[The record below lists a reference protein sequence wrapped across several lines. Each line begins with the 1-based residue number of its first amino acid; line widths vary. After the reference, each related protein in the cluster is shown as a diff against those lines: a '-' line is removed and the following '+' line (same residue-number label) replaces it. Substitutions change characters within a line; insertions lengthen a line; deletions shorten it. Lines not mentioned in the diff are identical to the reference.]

1 MIRMAESPTAFS
13 GSGSGASSESG
24 APGAPVAPDTSGD
37 AGASV
42 RELLVEMGTK
52 VRDDFTRN
60 RRVMSFAE
68 YLNLVLSE
76 PMRQLRSST
85 QYIVDCFDHYGTSM
99 VKYPWGE
106 VRRFHL
112 FDAPW
117 AGGEDRLFGQE
128 PVQNAVYRVLRSFVQ
143 DGRPNKLILLHGPNG
158 SAKSTFIRCLG
169 RALEHYSTLDG
180 GALYRFSWIFPTQK
194 HTRGG
199 IGFGG
204 IGDVL
209 QASGESFAYLPDDV
223 VDARVGDELRDH
235 PLLLV
240 PLDERQRLIDRLVT
254 GDGKS
259 GFMVSDY
266 LRQGALSPKNRAI
279 YDALLASYHGDYIQ
293 VLRHVRIERFE
304 ISHRYRTGWVTVE
317 PQLSVDASERQVTAD
332 RTLGALPPSLQS
344 VSLHEYGGE
353 IVGANRGLIE
363 YDDLL
368 KRPLEHYKYLLT
380 TVERAALSMTN
391 TTLFLDLAFIGSC
404 NDIHLA
410 AFREIPDF
418 QSFKGRIELVRVPF
432 ILDVRHEEALY
443 RERLREA
450 AGKRHVAPHT
460 AYVAALWAVLSR
472 MRKPQIERFPSTL
485 AEVIGK
491 LSPLDKAE
499 LYSTGHVPRDLSP
512 DRARE
517 LAAHIKDLWHES
529 DTYPIYEGRVGASPR
544 EMQGVLLAAAGT
556 GAAVGSSASRYNY
569 ISPLAVLDEIVELCR
584 QTSLYEFLR
593 QDVQPGG
600 YHDHKKLVEVTRG
613 RLFDRIDDEVRVAVG
628 LVEESEYNR
637 VFERYISHVMH
648 AIKKEKVR
656 NPQTG
661 RMDDPDE
668 GMMKEVERTLEITGR
683 ADDFRQSM
691 IAKIG
696 AWSLDHRGQKPVLS
710 EIFADLLRKLRDAY
724 FERHKKIIAK
734 GIGDLVKLLSG
745 NEASLAIEPRARAE
759 SALQVLTEKYGYS
772 RDSARDLVGALATLR
787 YR

>member
-1 MIRMAESPTAFS
+1 MGESDTAT
-13 GSGSGASSESG
+13 
-24 APGAPVAPDTSGD
+24 APSVKDLL
-37 AGASV
+37 AGLGEA
-42 RELLVEMGTK
+42 

-60 RRVMSFAE
+60 RRVLSYAE
-68 YLNLVLSE
+68 YLNLVVAE
-76 PMRQLRSST
+76 PTRQLRSST
-85 QYIVDCFDHYGTSM
+85 QYLVDCFDHYGSSNIT
-99 VKYPWGE
+99 YPWGE
-106 VRRFHL
+106 VRHFHL

-117 AGGEDRLFGQE
+117 ANGEDRLFGQE
-128 PVQNAVYRVLRSFVQ
+128 HVQNAVYRTLRSFVQ

-169 RALEHYSTLDG
+169 RALENYSTLDE
-180 GALYRFSWIFPTQK
+180 GALYRFSWIFPAQR

-204 IGDVL
+204 VPGG
-209 QASGESFAYLPDDV
+209 ANPETAESFAYLPDDV
-223 VDARVGDELRDH
+223 IDARLGDELRDH

-240 PLDERQRLIDRLVT
+240 PFDERQKLLDRLIGPNGRFHV
-254 GDGKS
+254 G
-259 GFMVSDY
+259 DY
-266 LRQGALSPKNRAI
+266 LRQGTLSPKNRAI
-279 YDALLASYHGDYIQ
+279 YDALLASYHGDYLQ
-293 VLRHVRIERFE
+293 VLRHVRVERFE

-317 PQLSVDASERQVTAD
+317 PQLSVDATERQVTAD

-344 VSLHEYGGE
+344 VSLFEYGGE
-353 IVGANRGLIE
+353 LVGANRGFIE
-363 YDDLL
+363 FDDLL

-380 TVERAALSMTN
+380 TVERAELSMQSA
-391 TTLFLDLAFIGSC
+391 TLFLDLAFVGSC

-432 ILDVRHEEALY
+432 ILDMRHEEALY

-450 AGKRHVAPHT
+450 AGRRHVAPHT

-499 LYSTGHVPRDLSP
+499 LYAFGKVPDDLAP

-517 LAAHIKDLWHES
+517 LAAHIKDLFHES

-544 EMQGVLLAAAGT
+544 EMQTVLLAAAGAT
-556 GAAVGSSASRYNY
+556 RYDY
-569 ISPLAVLDEIVELCR
+569 VSPLIVLDEINELCK
-584 QTSLYEFLR
+584 QASLYEFLR

-600 YHDHKKLVEVTRG
+600 YHDHRKLVEVVRA
-613 RLFDRIDDEVRVAVG
+613 RLFDRIDDEVRAAVG
-628 LVEESEYNR
+628 LVEESEYGR
-637 VFERYISHVMH
+637 VFDRYVTHVMH

-656 NPQTG
+656 NPSTG
-661 RMDDPDE
+661 RMEDPDE

-683 ADDFRQSM
+683 ADDFRQSL

-696 AWSLDHRGQKPVLS
+696 AWSLDHRGQKPVMS

-724 FERHKKIIAK
+724 FDRHKKTIAK
-734 GIGDLVKLLSG
+734 GVNELVLSLSG
-745 NEASLAIEPRARAE
+745 NEASLSSEAKARAAT
-759 SALQVLTEKYGYS
+759 ALDTLTRQFGYTPE
-772 RDSARDLVGALATLR
+772 SARDMVGALASLR
-787 YR
+787 YRA

>member
-1 MIRMAESPTAFS
+1 MAETPIAST
-13 GSGSGASSESG
+13 GSS
-24 APGAPVAPDTSGD
+24 V
-37 AGASV
+37 V
-42 RELLVEMGTK
+42 RELLVELDQA

-68 YLNLVLSE
+68 YLDLVVSE
-76 PMRQLRSST
+76 ATRQLRSST
-85 QYIVDCFDHYGTSM
+85 QYIVDCFDHYGSSM

-106 VRRFHL
+106 IRRFHL

-128 PVQNAVYRVLRSFVQ
+128 PVQNSVYRVLRTFVQ

-158 SAKSTFIRCLG
+158 SAKSTFVRCLG
-169 RALEHYSTLDG
+169 RALENYSTLDE
-180 GALYRFSWIFPTQK
+180 GALYRFSWIFPAQK

-204 IGDVL
+204 NSDALPGA
-209 QASGESFAYLPDDV
+209 QESFAYLPDDLI
-223 VDARVGDELRDH
+223 DARLGDELRDH

-240 PLDERQRLIDRLVT
+240 PLDERQKLIARLV
-254 GDGKS
+254 GDDKA
-259 GFMVSDY
+259 GFNVSDY

-279 YDALLASYHGDYIQ
+279 YDALLASYHGDYMQ

-317 PQLSVDASERQVTAD
+317 PQLSVDATERQVTAD
-332 RTLGALPPSLQS
+332 RTLSSLPPSLQS

-353 IVGANRGLIE
+353 IVGANRGMIE

-380 TVERAALSMTN
+380 TVERAALAMTN
-391 TTLFLDLAFIGSC
+391 TTLFLDVAFIGSS

-472 MRKPQIERFPSTL
+472 MRKPQIERYPSTL

-499 LYSTGHVPRDLSP
+499 LYSTGQVPRELPP

-517 LAAHIKDLWHES
+517 LAAHVKDLWHES

-544 EMQGVLLAAAGT
+544 EMQGVLLAAAGNT
-556 GAAVGSSASRYNY
+556 RHEYV
-569 ISPLAVLDEIVELCR
+569 SPLAVLDEIVELCK
-584 QTSLYEFLR
+584 QASLYEFLR

-600 YHDHKKLVEVTRG
+600 YHDHKKLVDIARS
-613 RLFDRIDDEVRVAVG
+613 RLFDRIDDEVRAAVG
-628 LVEESEYNR
+628 LVEESEYGR
-637 VFERYISHVMH
+637 VFERYITHVMH

-661 RMDDPDE
+661 RTDDPDE

-683 ADDFRQSM
+683 AEEFRQSL

-710 EIFADLLRKLRDAY
+710 EIFSDLLRKLRDAY
-724 FERHKKIIAK
+724 FDRHKKTIAK
-734 GIGDLVKLLSG
+734 GIGDLTKLLSG
-745 NEASLAIEPRARAE
+745 NETSLSVDARTRAD
-759 SALQVLTEKYGYS
+759 SALQMLTEKYGYS
-772 RDSARDLVGALATLR
+772 RESARDLVGALASLR

>member
-1 MIRMAESPTAFS
+1 MADPESA
-13 GSGSGASSESG
+13 GSPVGS
-24 APGAPVAPDTSGD
+24 VQVKD
-37 AGASV
+37 
-42 RELLVEMGTK
+42 LLVELGAA

-60 RRVMSFAE
+60 RRVLSFAE
-68 YLNLVLSE
+68 YLNLVIAE
-76 PMRQLRSST
+76 PLRQLRSSS
-85 QYIVDCFDHYGTSM
+85 QYLVDCFDHYGTST

-106 VRRFHL
+106 ARRFHL

-128 PVQNAVYRVLRSFVQ
+128 AVQNSVYRVLRSFVQ
-143 DGRPNKLILLHGPNG
+143 DGRPNKLVLLHGPNG

-169 RALEHYSTLDG
+169 RGLEHYSTLDA

-204 IGDVL
+204 ADPDT
-209 QASGESFAYLPDDV
+209 ASLDSFAYLPDDL
-223 VDARVGDELRDH
+223 VDARLGDELRDH
-235 PLLLV
+235 PLLLI
-240 PLDERQRLIDRLVT
+240 PLEERNRLISRLVDNT
-254 GDGKS
+254 G
-259 GFMVSDY
+259 FNVSDY

-279 YDALLASYHGDYIQ
+279 YEALLASYHGDYVQ

-304 ISHRYRTGWVTVE
+304 VSHRYRQGWVTVE
-317 PQLSVDASERQVTAD
+317 PQLSVDATERQVTAD
-332 RTLGALPPSLQS
+332 RTLGSLPPSLQS

-353 IVGANRGLIE
+353 VVGANRGMIE

-443 RERLREA
+443 QERLREA
-450 AGKRHVAPHT
+450 AGQKHIAPHA

-499 LYSTGHVPRDLSP
+499 LYTTGQVPRDLPP

-544 EMQGVLLAAAGT
+544 EMQGVLLSAA
-556 GAAVGSSASRYNY
+556 SSGASRYAY
-569 ISPLAVLDEIVELCR
+569 VSPLSVLDEISELTK
-584 QTSLYEFLR
+584 QSSLYEFLR

-600 YHDHKKLVEVTRG
+600 YHDHKKLVDVTRA
-613 RLFDRIDDEVRVAVG
+613 RLFDKIDDEVRAAVG
-628 LVEESEYNR
+628 MVEESEYGR
-637 VFERYISHVMH
+637 VFDRYITHVMH
-648 AIKKEKVR
+648 GIKKEKVR

-668 GMMKEVERTLEITGR
+668 NMMKEVERTLEITGR
-683 ADDFRQSM
+683 AEDFRQSL

-696 AWSLDHRGQKPVLS
+696 AWSLDHRGQKPVMS
-710 EIFADLLRKLRDAY
+710 EIFSDLMRKLRDAY
-724 FERHKKIIAK
+724 FERHRKTIAK
-734 GIGDLVKLLSG
+734 NLGDLVKLLSG
-745 NEASLAIEPRARAE
+745 HEGSLSADARARAE
-759 SALQVLTEKYGYS
+759 TGLETLIKTYGYT
-772 RDSARDLVGALATLR
+772 RESARDLVGALASLR

>member
-1 MIRMAESPTAFS
+1 
-13 GSGSGASSESG
+13 
-24 APGAPVAPDTSGD
+24 V
-37 AGASV
+37 V
-42 RELLVEMGTK
+42 RELLVELGTS

-68 YLNLVLSE
+68 YLNLVVSE
-76 PMRQLRSST
+76 PLRQLRSST
-85 QYIVDCFDHYGTSM
+85 QYIVDCLDHYGTSM

-143 DGRPNKLILLHGPNG
+143 DGRANKLILLHGPNG

-169 RALEHYSTLDG
+169 RGLEHYSTLDE

-204 IGDVL
+204 AGEALSAV
-209 QASGESFAYLPDDV
+209 ESFAYLPDDV

-235 PLLLV
+235 PLLLIPV
-240 PLDERQRLIDRLVT
+240 DERQKLIDRVIRDAGIPAPAIPGAT
-254 GDGKS
+254 G
-259 GFMVSDY
+259 FNVSDY

-279 YDALLASYHGDYIQ
+279 YDALLASYHGDYLQ

-344 VSLHEYGGE
+344 VSLLEYGGE
-353 IVGANRGLIE
+353 IVGANRGVIE

-380 TVERAALSMTN
+380 TVERAALSMTS
-391 TTLFLDLAFIGSC
+391 TTLFLDLTFIGSS

-450 AGKRHVAPHT
+450 AGNRHVAPHT

-485 AEVIGK
+485 AEAIGK
-491 LSPLDKAE
+491 LTPLDKAE
-499 LYSTGHVPRDLSP
+499 LYAIGAIPRELSP

-517 LAAHIKDLWHES
+517 LAAHVKDLWHES

-544 EMQGVLLAAAGT
+544 EMQGVLLAAAGS
-556 GAAVGSSASRYNY
+556 GASRYDY
-569 ISPLAVLDEIVELCR
+569 VSPLAVLDEIVDLCK

-600 YHDHKKLVEVTRG
+600 YHDHKKLIEVVRS
-613 RLFDRIDDEVRVAVG
+613 RLFDKIDDEVRAAVG
-628 LVEESEYNR
+628 LVEESEYSR
-637 VFERYISHVMH
+637 VFERYITHVMH

-656 NPQTG
+656 NPSTG

-668 GMMKEVERTLEITGR
+668 SMMKEVERTLEITGR
-683 ADDFRQSM
+683 PDDFRQSL

-696 AWSLDHRGQKPVLS
+696 AWSLDHRGQKPVMS
-710 EIFADLLRKLRDAY
+710 EIFAELLRKLRDAY
-724 FERHKKIIAK
+724 FERHKKTIAR
-734 GIGDLVKLLSG
+734 GIGDLVKALSG
-745 NEASLAIEPRARAE
+745 NEASLSAEARPRTDA
-759 SALQVLTEKYGYS
+759 ALQTLIDKYGYS

-787 YR
+787 YRT

>member
-1 MIRMAESPTAFS
+1 MADSDTPPVVKDLLLGLGES
-13 GSGSGASSESG
+13 
-24 APGAPVAPDTSGD
+24 
-37 AGASV
+37 
-42 RELLVEMGTK
+42 

-60 RRVMSFAE
+60 RRVLSFGE
-68 YLNLVLSE
+68 YLNLVVAQPL
-76 PMRQLRSST
+76 RQLRSST
-85 QYIVDCFDHYGTSM
+85 QYIVDCFDHYGTST
-99 VKYPWGE
+99 VAYPWGA
-106 VRRFHL
+106 VRHFHL

-117 AGGEDRLFGQE
+117 DDGEDRLFGQE
-128 PVQNAVYRVLRSFVQ
+128 HVQNEVYRVLRSFVQ

-169 RALEHYSTLDG
+169 RALEHYSTLEE
-180 GALYRFSWIFPTQK
+180 GALYRFSWIFPSQK

-204 IGDVL
+204 IAGATGGAELPVD
-209 QASGESFAYLPDDV
+209 SFAYLPDDSI
-223 VDARVGDELRDH
+223 DARLPDELRDH
-235 PLLLV
+235 PLLLIPV
-240 PLDERQRLIDRLVT
+240 EERQKLIGELVGGT
-254 GDGKS
+254 G
-259 GFMVSDY
+259 FQVSDY
-266 LRQGALSPKNRAI
+266 VRQGTLSPKNRAI
-279 YDALLASYHGDYIQ
+279 YDALLASYHGDFLQ

-317 PQLSVDASERQVTAD
+317 PQLSVDASERQITAD

-353 IVGANRGLIE
+353 IVGANRGVIE
-363 YDDLL
+363 FDDLL

-380 TVERAALSMTN
+380 TVERAAVSMTSA
-391 TTLFLDLAFIGSC
+391 TLFLDLVFVGSC
-404 NDIHLA
+404 NDIHLS

-450 AGKRHVAPHT
+450 AGGRHVAPHT
-460 AYVAALWAVLSR
+460 SYVAALWAVLSR

-491 LSPLDKAE
+491 LAPLDKAE
-499 LYSTGHVPRDLSP
+499 LYATGQVPDDLGP

-517 LAAHIKDLWHES
+517 LAAHVKDLYHES

-544 EMQGVLLAAAGT
+544 EMQTVLLAAAGST
-556 GAAVGSSASRYNY
+556 RYDY
-569 ISPLAVLDEIVELCR
+569 VSPLVVLDEIAELCK
-584 QTSLYEFLR
+584 QASLYEFLR

-600 YHDHKKLVEVTRG
+600 YHDHRKLVDVVRG
-613 RLFDRIDDEVRVAVG
+613 KLFDCIDDEVRASVG
-628 LVEESEYNR
+628 LIEESEYNR
-637 VFERYISHVMH
+637 VFERYVTHVMH

-656 NPQTG
+656 NPSTG
-661 RMDDPDE
+661 RYEDPDE
-668 GMMKEVERTLEITGR
+668 GMMKEVERTLEISGR
-683 ADDFRQSM
+683 ADEFRQSL

-696 AWSLDHRGQKPVLS
+696 AWSLDHKGQKPVVA

-724 FERHKKIIAK
+724 FEKHRRVIAK
-734 GIGDLVKLLSG
+734 GISDLVRTLSG
-745 NEASLAIEPRARAE
+745 DDAGLAAEAKTRANAALAT
-759 SALQVLTEKYGYS
+759 LTEKGYT
-772 RDSARDLVGALATLR
+772 RASARDLVGALASLR

>member
-1 MIRMAESPTAFS
+1 MVETPLAPAASSS
-13 GSGSGASSESG
+13 GS
-24 APGAPVAPDTSGD
+24 
-37 AGASV
+37 SV
-42 RELLVEMGTK
+42 VKDLLLELGQS

-68 YLNLVLSE
+68 YLNLVVSE
-76 PMRQLRSST
+76 PTRQLRSST
-85 QYIVDCFDHYGTSM
+85 QYMVDCFDHYGSSM

-106 VRRFHL
+106 IRRFHL

-117 AGGEDRLFGQE
+117 ANGEDKLFGQE

-169 RALEHYSTLDG
+169 RALENYSTLDD

-204 IGDVL
+204 AAEGMHDSL
-209 QASGESFAYLPDDV
+209 ESFAYLPDDV
-223 VDARVGDELRDH
+223 VDARLGDELRDH

-240 PLDERQRLIDRLVT
+240 PNEERQRLIDKVVAAEPV
-254 GDGKS
+254 DKKAA
-259 GFMVSDY
+259 FNVSDY

-317 PQLSVDASERQVTAD
+317 PQLSVDATERQVTAD
-332 RTLGALPPSLQS
+332 RTLSSLPPSLQS

-353 IVGANRGLIE
+353 LVGANRGVIE

-432 ILDVRHEEALY
+432 ILDIRHEEALY

-450 AGKRHVAPHT
+450 AGKRHIAPHT

-499 LYSTGHVPRDLSP
+499 LYTTGQVPRELPP

-517 LAAHIKDLWHES
+517 LASHVKDLWHES

-544 EMQGVLLAAAGT
+544 EMQGVLLSAAG
-556 GAAVGSSASRYNY
+556 ANRYDY
-569 ISPLAVLDEIVELCR
+569 VSPMAVLDEIIELTK
-584 QTSLYEFLR
+584 QVSLYEFLR

-600 YHDHKKLVEVTRG
+600 YHDHKKLVEVARG
-613 RLFDRIDDEVRVAVG
+613 RLFDKIDDEVRAAVG
-628 LVEESEYNR
+628 LVEESEYGR
-637 VFERYISHVMH
+637 VFDRYVTHVMH

-656 NPQTG
+656 NAQTG
-661 RMDDPDE
+661 RTEEPDE

-683 ADDFRQSM
+683 AEEFRQSL

-696 AWSLDHRGQKPVLS
+696 AWSLDHRGQKPVMS
-710 EIFADLLRKLRDAY
+710 EIFADLMRKLRDAY
-724 FERHKKIIAK
+724 FERHRKTIAK
-734 GIGDLVKLLSG
+734 GVSDLVKLLSG
-745 NEASLAIEPRARAE
+745 NESSLSADARTRAE
-759 SALQVLTEKYGYS
+759 SALAMLTDKYGYS
-772 RDSARDLVGALATLR
+772 KESARDMVGALASLR
-787 YR
+787 YRGA

>member
-1 MIRMAESPTAFS
+1 MVP
-13 GSGSGASSESG
+13 SSEM
-24 APGAPVAPDTSGD
+24 ADTDTVPVVKDLL
-37 AGASV
+37 ASLG
-42 RELLVEMGTK
+42 EA

-68 YLNLVLSE
+68 YLNLVVSE
-76 PMRQLRSST
+76 PQRQLRSST
-85 QYIVDCFDHYGTSM
+85 QYLVDCFDHYGSS
-99 VKYPWGE
+99 VVEYPWGE
-106 VRRFHL
+106 VRHFHL

-117 AGGEDRLFGQE
+117 ANGEDRLFGQE
-128 PVQNAVYRVLRSFVQ
+128 HVQNTVYRVLRSFVQ

-158 SAKSTFIRCLG
+158 SAKSTLIRCIG
-169 RALEHYSTLDG
+169 RALEHYSTLDE
-180 GALYRFSWIFPTQK
+180 GALYRFSWIFPAQK

-204 IGDVL
+204 QGAT
-209 QASGESFAYLPDDV
+209 ASGEQLDSFAYLPEDV
-223 VDARVGDELRDH
+223 IDARLGDELRDH
-235 PLLLV
+235 PLLLI
-240 PLDERQRLIDRLVT
+240 PCEERAKLIERLVAGT
-254 GDGKS
+254 S
-259 GFMVSDY
+259 FQVSDY
-266 LRQGALSPKNRAI
+266 LRQGSLSPKNRAI
-279 YDALLASYHGDYIQ
+279 YDALLASYHGDLLQ

-317 PQLSVDASERQVTAD
+317 PQLSVDATERQVTAD
-332 RTLGALPPSLQS
+332 RTLGALPPSLQT

-353 IVGANRGLIE
+353 LVGANRGMIE

-380 TVERAALSMTN
+380 TVERAAVSLQTA
-391 TTLFLDLAFIGSC
+391 TLFLDLVFIGSC

-443 RERLREA
+443 QERLREA
-450 AGKRHVAPHT
+450 AGGRHVAPHT

-499 LYSTGHVPRDLSP
+499 LYASGRVPEDLSP

-517 LAAHIKDLWHES
+517 LAAHIKDLYHES

-544 EMQGVLLAAAGT
+544 EMQTVLLAAAGST
-556 GAAVGSSASRYNY
+556 RYDY
-569 ISPLAVLDEIVELCR
+569 VSPLVVLDEISELCK
-584 QTSLYEFLR
+584 QASLYEFLR

-600 YHDHKKLVEVTRG
+600 YHDHRRLIDVARG
-613 RLFDRIDDEVRVAVG
+613 RLFDRIDDEVRAAVG
-628 LVEESEYNR
+628 LVEESEYSR
-637 VFERYISHVMH
+637 VFERYVTHVMH

-656 NPQTG
+656 NPSTG
-661 RMDDPDE
+661 RFEDPDE
-668 GMMKEVERTLEITGR
+668 GMMREVERTLEIPGR
-683 ADDFRQSM
+683 ADDFRQSL

-724 FERHKKIIAK
+724 FERHRRTIAK
-734 GIGDLVKLLSG
+734 GISDLVMLLSG
-745 NEASLAIEPRARAE
+745 NEASLPAEARRRAE
-759 SALQVLTEKYGYS
+759 SALETLTTKYGYTN
-772 RDSARDLVGALATLR
+772 DSARDLVGALATLR

>member
-1 MIRMAESPTAFS
+1 
-13 GSGSGASSESG
+13 
-24 APGAPVAPDTSGD
+24 V
-37 AGASV
+37 V
-42 RELLVEMGTK
+42 RELLVELGTS

-68 YLNLVLSE
+68 YLNLVVSE
-76 PMRQLRSST
+76 PLRQLRSST
-85 QYIVDCFDHYGTSM
+85 QYIVDCLDHYGTSM

-169 RALEHYSTLDG
+169 RGLEHYSTLDE

-204 IGDVL
+204 AGETL
-209 QASGESFAYLPDDV
+209 SALESFAYLPDDV
-223 VDARVGDELRDH
+223 VDARLGDELRDH

-240 PLDERQRLIDRLVT
+240 PNEERQRLIDKLIT
-254 GDGKS
+254 GEEKIA
-259 GFMVSDY
+259 FNVSDY

-344 VSLHEYGGE
+344 VSLLEYGGE
-353 IVGANRGLIE
+353 IVGANRGVIE

-380 TVERAALSMTN
+380 TVERAALSMTS
-391 TTLFLDLAFIGSC
+391 TTLFLDLTFIGSS

-450 AGKRHVAPHT
+450 AGNRHVAPHT

-485 AEVIGK
+485 AEAIGK
-491 LSPLDKAE
+491 LTPLDKAE
-499 LYSTGHVPRDLSP
+499 LYATGAIPRELSP

-517 LAAHIKDLWHES
+517 LAAHVKDLWHES

-544 EMQGVLLAAAGT
+544 EMQGVLLAAAGS
-556 GAAVGSSASRYNY
+556 GASRYDY
-569 ISPLAVLDEIVELCR
+569 VSPLAVLDEIVDLCK

-600 YHDHKKLVEVTRG
+600 YHDHKKLIEVVRS
-613 RLFDRIDDEVRVAVG
+613 RLFDKIDDEVRAAVG
-628 LVEESEYNR
+628 LVEESEYSR
-637 VFERYISHVMH
+637 VFERYITHVMH

-656 NPQTG
+656 NPSTG

-668 GMMKEVERTLEITGR
+668 SMMKEVERTLEITGR
-683 ADDFRQSM
+683 PDDFRQSL

-696 AWSLDHRGQKPVLS
+696 AWSLDHRGQKPVMS
-710 EIFADLLRKLRDAY
+710 EIFAELLRKLRDAY
-724 FERHKKIIAK
+724 FERHKKTIAR
-734 GIGDLVKLLSG
+734 GIGDLVKVLSG
-745 NEASLAIEPRARAE
+745 NEASLSAEARPRTDA
-759 SALQVLTEKYGYS
+759 ALQTLIDKYGYS

-787 YR
+787 YRT

>member
-1 MIRMAESPTAFS
+1 MADTEP
-13 GSGSGASSESG
+13 
-24 APGAPVAPDTSGD
+24 APAVRDLLRALGD
-37 AGASV
+37 S
-42 RELLVEMGTK
+42 

-68 YLNLVLSE
+68 YLDLVVSE
-76 PMRQLRSST
+76 PTRQLRSSA
-85 QYIVDCFDHYGTSM
+85 QYIVDAFDHFGSSQ

-106 VRRFHL
+106 VRHFHL

-128 PVQNAVYRVLRSFVQ
+128 HVQNAVYKVMRSFVQ

-158 SAKSTFIRCLG
+158 SAKSTFVRCMG
-169 RALEHYSTLDG
+169 RGMEHYSTLDE
-180 GALYRFSWIFPTQK
+180 GALYRFSWIFPSTK
-194 HTRGG
+194 STKGG

-204 IGDVL
+204 VG
-209 QASGESFAYLPDDV
+209 ASAHDALDSFAFLPDDQ
-223 VDARVGDELRDH
+223 VDARLGDELRDH

-240 PLDERQRLIDRLVT
+240 PYEDRQKLIDQLV
-254 GDGKS
+254 GPSIKS
-259 GFMVSDY
+259 KEFNVSDY
-266 LRQGALSPKNRAI
+266 LRQGSLSPKNRAI
-279 YDALLASYHGDYIQ
+279 YDALLASYGGEYIQ
-293 VLRHVRIERFE
+293 VLRHIRIERFE

-317 PQLSVDASERQVTAD
+317 PQLSVDATERQVTAD

-344 VSLHEYGGE
+344 VSLHEFGGE
-353 IVGANRGLIE
+353 VVGANRGMIE
-363 YDDLL
+363 FDDLL

-380 TVERAALSMTN
+380 TVERAALSMTSA
-391 TTLFLDLAFIGSC
+391 TLFLDLAFIGSS

-443 RERLREA
+443 QARLREA
-450 AGKRHVAPHT
+450 AGQRHIAPHT

-491 LSPLDKAE
+491 LTPLEKAE
-499 LYSTGHVPRDLSP
+499 LYSTGELPDDISP

-517 LAAHIKDLWHES
+517 LSAQIKELWHES

-544 EMQGVLLAAAGT
+544 EMQTVLLAAAGST
-556 GAAVGSSASRYNY
+556 RYDY
-569 ISPLAVLDEIVELCR
+569 VSPLVVLDEIQELCK

-593 QDVQPGG
+593 QDVQPSG
-600 YHDHKKLVEVTRG
+600 YHDHRKLADVARG
-613 RLFDRIDDEVRVAVG
+613 RLFDKIDDDVRVAVG
-628 LVEESEYNR
+628 LVEESEYTR
-637 VFERYISHVMH
+637 VFERYITHVMNS
-648 AIKKEKVR
+648 IKKEKVR

-668 GMMKEVERTLEITGR
+668 GMMKEVERTLEVSGKPEE
-683 ADDFRQSM
+683 FRQGL

-696 AWSLDHRGQKPVLS
+696 AWSLDHRGQKPVPGD
-710 EIFADLLRKLRDAY
+710 IFPDLLRKLRDAY
-724 FERHKKIIAK
+724 FEKHKKTITK
-734 GIGDLVKLLSG
+734 GITDLVMLLSG
-745 NEASLAIEPRARAE
+745 NESSLAVEPRARANT
-759 SALQVLTEKYGYS
+759 ALETLIAKGYT
-772 RDSARDLVGALATLR
+772 RESARDLVGTLAALR
-787 YR
+787 YRS

>member
-1 MIRMAESPTAFS
+1 MADSVQ
-13 GSGSGASSESG
+13 
-24 APGAPVAPDTSGD
+24 APAVRDLLRGLGD
-37 AGASV
+37 S
-42 RELLVEMGTK
+42 

-68 YLNLVLSE
+68 YLDLVVSE
-76 PMRQLRSST
+76 PTRQLRSSA
-85 QYIVDCFDHYGTSM
+85 QYIVDAFDHFGTSQ

-106 VRRFHL
+106 VRHFHM

-128 PVQNAVYRVLRSFVQ
+128 HVQNAVYRVMRSFVQ

-169 RALEHYSTLDG
+169 RGLEHYSTLDE
-180 GALYRFSWIFPTQK
+180 GALYRFSWIFPSTK
-194 HTRGG
+194 STKGG

-204 IGDVL
+204 AG
-209 QASGESFAYLPDDV
+209 ASAHDALDSFAFLPDDQ
-223 VDARVGDELRDH
+223 VDARLGDELRDH

-240 PLDERQRLIDRLVT
+240 PFEDRQKLIEQLV
-254 GDGKS
+254 GPSIKS
-259 GFMVSDY
+259 KEFNVSDY
-266 LRQGALSPKNRAI
+266 LRQGSLSPKNRTI
-279 YDALLASYHGDYIQ
+279 YDALLASYQGDYIQ
-293 VLRHVRIERFE
+293 VLRHIRIERFE

-317 PQLSVDASERQVTAD
+317 PQLSVDATERQVTAD

-344 VSLHEYGGE
+344 VSLHEFGGE
-353 IVGANRGLIE
+353 VVGANRGIIE
-363 YDDLL
+363 FDDLL

-380 TVERAALSMTN
+380 TVERAALSMTSA
-391 TTLFLDLAFIGSC
+391 TLFLDLAFIGSS
-404 NDIHLA
+404 NDIHLS

-443 RERLREA
+443 QARLREA
-450 AGKRHVAPHT
+450 AGQRHIAPHT

-491 LSPLDKAE
+491 LTPLDKVE
-499 LYSTGHVPRDLSP
+499 LYSAGKVPDDISP

-517 LAAHIKDLWHES
+517 LSAQIKDLWHES

-544 EMQGVLLAAAGT
+544 EMQTVLLAAAGST
-556 GAAVGSSASRYNY
+556 RYEY
-569 ISPLAVLDEIVELCR
+569 VSPLVVLDEILELCK

-593 QDVQPGG
+593 QDVQPSG
-600 YHDHKKLVEVTRG
+600 YHDHKKLAEVARG
-613 RLFDRIDDEVRVAVG
+613 QLFDKIDDDVRAAVG
-628 LVEESEYNR
+628 LVEESEYAR
-637 VFERYISHVMH
+637 VFERYVTHAMN

-668 GMMKEVERTLEITGR
+668 GMMKEVERTLEVTGKPE
-683 ADDFRQSM
+683 DFRQGL

-696 AWSLDHRGQKPVLS
+696 AWSLDHRGQKPVMA
-710 EIFADLLRKLRDAY
+710 EIFPDLLRKLRDAY
-724 FERHKKIIAK
+724 FERHKKTITK
-734 GIGDLVKLLSG
+734 GITDLVRLLSG
-745 NEASLAIEPRARAE
+745 NESGLSAEARSGADTAVERLLA
-759 SALQVLTEKYGYS
+759 KGYS
-772 RDSARDLVGALATLR
+772 RESARDLVGTLAALR
-787 YR
+787 YRS